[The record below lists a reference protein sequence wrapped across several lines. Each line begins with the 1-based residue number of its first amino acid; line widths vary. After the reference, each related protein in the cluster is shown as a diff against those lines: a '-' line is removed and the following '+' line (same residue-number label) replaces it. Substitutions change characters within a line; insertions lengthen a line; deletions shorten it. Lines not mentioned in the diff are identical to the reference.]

1 MYNARKKIYDIGLLK
16 LATNVNIQTTVVP
29 ACLWLDDNISIAN
42 VKMIGTNEFFDTKSI
57 VQTTRITLKNAE
69 KCQPYLNYISVLT
82 GFSLTVHQMCVFYE
96 FEEHWRWKSGL
107 VYVDL
112 IYDNHIVPFVIGT
125 ASFAPIGGLHR
136 LHGFS
141 KLSKFVDWIAETMR
155 EEGAGVSFEPL
166 VCAKRHLKYRRRIN
180 STTLVEP
187 NIAVDTTV
195 FIHGNPNAPHTR
207 NCEGALIRKDAV
219 ITLAQC
225 ARNLMSYSSRVVL
238 ADGSFIAIRD
248 IIIHPDYADDSLYSN
263 IAILKLVSEA
273 PVTPIEI
280 APYYSKHDKITLYAS
295 VINGDQSKNNKFF
308 SVDGHNVRF
317 SYECNPS
324 EEHHSRLLKGLH
336 PEHMCLQNNHT
347 LVPGS
352 CEAHPGS
359 AVYWYRNDTK
369 YLLGLYM
376 HGENCGFG
384 EQALGLYVYAYN
396 AWIHSVID
404 TPSQH
409 SLGYVFPFLKT
420 SDECSYPDGA
430 TGTCVSHIN
439 CLNIS
444 KRAGKSLPIFYCS
457 SRAIVCCPRHL
468 EAQKEE
474 EHEGI
479 AFALYRTV

>member
-1 MYNARKKIYDIGLLK
+1 MKLLK
-16 LATNVNIQTTVVP
+16 
-29 ACLWLDDNISIAN
+29 
-42 VKMIGTNEFFDTKSI
+42 
-57 VQTTRITLKNAE
+57 
-69 KCQPYLNYISVLT
+69 
-82 GFSLTVHQMCVFYE
+82 
-96 FEEHWRWKSGL
+96 RWKGGL

-112 IYDNHIVPFVIGT
+112 IYDNHIVPFVIGS
-125 ASFAPIGGLHR
+125 ASFAPINGLHR

-141 KLSKFVDWIAETMR
+141 KLSKFVDWISKIMR
-155 EEGAGVSFEPL
+155 EEGADVSFEPL
-166 VCAKRHLKYRRRIN
+166 ICAKRHLEYRRQN
-180 STTLVEP
+180 NNTKLFEP

-195 FIHGNPNAPHTR
+195 SIHSHPDAPHTKI
-207 NCEGALIRKDAV
+207 CAGVLIRKDAV

-225 ARNLMSYSSRVVL
+225 ASNLIVVL

-248 IIIHPDYADDSLYSN
+248 IIIHPDYSDDSLY
-263 IAILKLVSEA
+263 
-273 PVTPIEI
+273 
-280 APYYSKHDKITLYAS
+280 
-295 VINGDQSKNNKFF
+295 NNKFF
-308 SVDGHNVRF
+308 AVHGLNVRF

-359 AVYWYRNDTK
+359 AVFWYHNDKK

-384 EQALGLYVYAYN
+384 DQALGLYVYAYN
-396 AWIHSVID
+396 AWVHSVLD
-404 TPSQH
+404 TPLQK

-439 CLNIS
+439 CPNIS

-479 AFALYRTV
+479 AFAFYRTV